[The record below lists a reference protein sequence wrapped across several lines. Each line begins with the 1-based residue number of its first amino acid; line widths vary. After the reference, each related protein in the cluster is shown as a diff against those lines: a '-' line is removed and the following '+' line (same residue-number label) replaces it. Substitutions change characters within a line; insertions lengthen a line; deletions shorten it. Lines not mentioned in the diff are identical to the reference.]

1 MENTEM
7 KKIIDRQRAFFHTG
21 TTLDVS
27 FRIAALKRLQYM
39 IRRHE
44 KEIEAAL
51 LLDLKKSSFESYMC
65 ETGLV
70 LDEIHYMLRQ
80 NTAGTVLLQ
89 KLPETFSLRCHADR
103 KSLELSD
110 PADS

>member
-7 KKIIDRQRAFFHTG
+7 KKIIDRQRTFFQTG
-21 TTLDVS
+21 MTLDVS
-27 FRIAALKRLQYM
+27 FRIAALKRLQHM

-51 LLDLKKSSFESYMC
+51 LLDSPPHP
-65 ETGLV
+65 LV
-70 LDEIHYMLRQ
+70 CKRAECQ

-89 KLPETFSLRCHADR
+89 KLPETFALRCHADR